1 MVKKYSPFNHNE
13 EYLMA
18 IIRNMG
24 NDTECLTPKALLKSL
39 PLYCGKS
46 ISIQFEQ
53 PANFK
58 RVLFVD
64 VDSAG
69 RITDSYSNTVI
80 TPEQLCS
87 RVFAESSPSVSP
99 SWDDFDSVE
108 DIPLGQALSVPKA
121 CSIYDQGCSACE

>member
-1 MVKKYSPFNHNE
+1 
-13 EYLMA
+13 MA

-24 NDTECLTPKALLKSL
+24 NDTECLTPEALLKSL

-46 ISIQFEQ
+46 ISIQYEQ
-53 PANFK
+53 PAKFK

-87 RVFAESSPSVSP
+87 KAFAESSPSVSP

-121 CSIYDQGCSACE
+121 CSINDQGCSACE

>member
-24 NDTECLTPKALLKSL
+24 NDTECLTPEALLKSL

-46 ISIQFEQ
+46 ISIQYEQ

-64 VDSAG
+64 VDSTG
-69 RITDSYSNTVI
+69 HITDSHNNTVI
-80 TPEQLCS
+80 TLEQLCS
-87 RVFAESSPSVSP
+87 SVFAESSPSVSP

-108 DIPLGQALSVPKA
+108 DIPLGRALSVPKA
-121 CSIYDQGCSACE
+121 CSIFDEGCS